1 VAHTVCVTQPSAI
14 FAGTFDPVTKGH
26 VDIVHRAAAVFAR
39 VIVSV
44 SRGGRSTVFD
54 VNERVAM
61 FERAIE
67 GVENVSIEPFEGLVI
82 EQARRHEARVLL
94 RGIREVGDWDYEMQM
109 AFANRDMAP
118 EVETVF
124 LAPSSGLARVSA
136 SLVREVASLGGS
148 VASWVPAHVAEALR
162 AKFPRT

>member
-1 VAHTVCVTQPSAI
+1 MPHTGRVSSPSAI
-14 FAGTFDPVTKGH
+14 FAGTFDPVTNGH
-26 VDIVHRAAAVFAR
+26 VDVVERAAAVFGQ

-54 VNERVAM
+54 VDERVAL
-61 FERAIE
+61 FERAVE
-67 GVENVSIEPFEGLVI
+67 GLENVTIEPFEGLVI
-82 EQARRHEARVLL
+82 GQARKHDARVLL

-124 LAPSSGLARVSA
+124 LAPSSGLARISA
-136 SLVREVASLGGS
+136 SLVREVASLGGDVS
-148 VASWVPAHVAEALR
+148 AWVPAHVNEALR
-162 AKFPRT
+162 AKFPPS

>member
-1 VAHTVCVTQPSAI
+1 MSAPSAI
-14 FAGTFDPVTKGH
+14 FAGTFDPVTNGH
-26 VDIVHRAAAVFAR
+26 IDIVRRAAAVFAR
-39 VIVSV
+39 VVVSV
-44 SRGGRSTVFD
+44 SRGGRSTIFD
-54 VNERVAM
+54 VDERVA
-61 FERAIE
+61 FFRRAIE

-82 EQARRHEARVLL
+82 AQARKHDARVLL

-136 SLVREVASLGGS
+136 SLVREVASLGGDVS
-148 VASWVPAHVAEALR
+148 SWVPAHVAQALR
-162 AKFPRT
+162 AKFPG